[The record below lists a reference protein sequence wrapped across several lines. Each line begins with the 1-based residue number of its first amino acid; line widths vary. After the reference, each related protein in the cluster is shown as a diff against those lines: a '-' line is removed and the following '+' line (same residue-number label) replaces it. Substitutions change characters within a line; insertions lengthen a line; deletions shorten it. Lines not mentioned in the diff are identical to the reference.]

1 MDSVIK
7 EGYLYKCGKKSY
19 QARRKRW
26 FIVTTSSLKYY
37 SPGAVIKELD
47 LLGTISLTEIISVTS
62 SNKTK
67 HGFDVIT
74 PTRTYYLIAKT
85 DSERDDWIIT
95 LQKAYQSKRGELS
108 GVFNPICTQ
117 LGLSTKEQSIDK
129 DCANSFIEGKQF
141 RSCTFDN
148 TNESEVITKL
158 RSISMRESDFL
169 NDAVSASNQ
178 NSSLKTAESIDS
190 GDTNKGI
197 YEEIDFYSSDK
208 DDEDDFELQRTE
220 EFKPPDPREGNS
232 YAFNLI
238 RELLKNDFEEKQD
251 IIEENQD
258 IIEENHD
265 IIQETSN
272 GNNSAITLLKAF
284 ITQHSNT

>member
-47 LLGTISLTEIISVTS
+47 LLGTIALTEIIAVTS

-95 LQKAYQSKRGELS
+95 LQKAYQSKRSELS

-117 LGLSTKEQSIDK
+117 PGLSTNEKSTE
-129 DCANSFIEGKQF
+129 CANSFTEGKKF

-158 RSISMRESDFL
+158 RSISMRESDFF
-169 NDAVSASNQ
+169 NETVSASNQ
-178 NSSLKTAESIDS
+178 NSPLKTAESIDS
-190 GDTNKGI
+190 SDTNKGI
-197 YEEIDFYSSDK
+197 YEEIDFYSSDN
-208 DDEDDFELQRTE
+208 DDEDDYEVQRTE
-220 EFKPPDPREGNS
+220 EFKLPDPREGNS

-251 IIEENQD
+251 IIEEN
-258 IIEENHD
+258 HD

-272 GNNSAITLLKAF
+272 RNDSAITLLKAF